1 MCILVFKC
9 LKGYTNTPYVCLN
22 LSSHGQLYVFCLSP
36 SFLLSLCCSSAF
48 PLFSVDGIV
57 SFLKKQAGPASVEL
71 KTDAD
76 LQKFTGDQDASV
88 VGELLFEFHSLPSL
102 AVNFPA
108 Y

>member
-1 MCILVFKC
+1 MAICMFSASLHLF
-9 LKGYTNTPYVCLN
+9 
-22 LSSHGQLYVFCLSP
+22 F
-36 SFLLSLCCSSAF
+36 SLCCSSAF
-48 PLFSVDGIV
+48 PLLSVDGIV